1 MSPCDKANDVRRHA
15 LAPHRESPSQGR
27 FLGFFL
33 QLYYYTFKVFA
44 VKMNSLAHVKTT
56 FQAIGLMYKS
66 EAEHTVW
73 SLSSW
78 LKQRLQAP
86 RVVWWYTARSTDW
99 VNTDSNLDIQSLSKQ
114 WLVSF
119 NLKYISSLRGFSGV
133 IPFSRVKSPRY
144 SCLPHQQGAET
155 LRKWSRV

>member
-66 EAEHTVW
+66 EAEHTV
-73 SLSSW
+73 
-78 LKQRLQAP
+78 
-86 RVVWWYTARSTDW
+86 
-99 VNTDSNLDIQSLSKQ
+99 
-114 WLVSF
+114 
-119 NLKYISSLRGFSGV
+119 
-133 IPFSRVKSPRY
+133 
-144 SCLPHQQGAET
+144 
-155 LRKWSRV
+155 